1 VVTPEARAVSQGE
14 KNPEGKKRMVT
25 VTGTAPLQVAAQSLP
40 G

>member
-1 VVTPEARAVSQGE
+1 VRYQKRE

-25 VTGTAPLQVAAQSLP
+25 VTDTAPLQVAAQSLP